1 MEEIM
6 ISEFSVDVDSLSVDG
21 SKQMAVV
28 RVRGEIDIY
37 TCAELRK
44 SLSAVIE
51 NSADTFILNLENVQY
66 IDSTGLGTIAHSAQQ
81 IQANSGQIYV
91 ICTKPQI
98 KKIFEVSGLLTKNL
112 TLFES
117 EDQISVPVEN

>member
-1 MEEIM
+1 M

-44 SLSAVIE
+44 ALSSVIE

-81 IQANSGQIYV
+81 IQANTGQIYV

>member
-1 MEEIM
+1 M

-44 SLSAVIE
+44 ALSSVIE

-66 IDSTGLGTIAHSAQQ
+66 WWGTP
-81 IQANSGQIYV
+81 ANA
-91 ICTKPQI
+91 
-98 KKIFEVSGLLTKNL
+98 
-112 TLFES
+112 
-117 EDQISVPVEN
+117 

>member
-1 MEEIM
+1 M
-6 ISEFSVDVDSLSVDG
+6 ISEFSVDVDNVSFNG
-21 SKQMAVV
+21 SKSMAAV

-37 TCAELRK
+37 TCSELRK
-44 SLSAVIE
+44 SLTSVIE

-117 EDQISVPVEN
+117 EDHISVPVEK